1 MQNQTAITF
10 IYHSFRTMEK
20 IEQHDLE
27 IGQYILT
34 ILKSRLDIVASW
46 GLDPKTLR
54 SIKYGIQF
62 HVQGFKQ
69 TGLVTVTL
77 NEGADF
83 FEVSLISESGETAD
97 TRESIFLDELIS
109 TIDELVENVENY
121 EKRVSEEYPFL
132 TQPDNPEKVRPI
144 EIVIL

>member
-1 MQNQTAITF
+1 
-10 IYHSFRTMEK
+10 MEK

-34 ILKSRLDIVASW
+34 ILKSRLDIVLSW
-46 GLDPKTLR
+46 GLDSETLR
-54 SIKYGIQF
+54 SIKYGIEF
-62 HVQGFKQ
+62 HVQGFKH

-77 NEGADF
+77 NEGADL

-109 TIDELVENVENY
+109 TIDELVENVEDY
-121 EKRVSEEYPFL
+121 EKRVAEEYPYL
-132 TQPDNPEKVRPI
+132 TEPDNPEKVRPI